1 MGGMQH
7 FSSFDGVPIAY
18 LDEGSGPCAL
28 LLHGFAADHHANWVA
43 PGVVEALVT
52 AGHRVLAPDAR
63 GHGGSGKPHDPE
75 AYAGDAM
82 VRDARALLD
91 HVGVDTTAVAG
102 YSMGALT
109 SSQLVP
115 VEPRA
120 RALVLGGIGGRTSSG
135 RLGAWREEIAAGLV
149 AENPRSIT
157 HPAAR
162 AFRRFADR
170 TGADRRA
177 LAAIQQSRHGR
188 GISVEEIAV
197 PTLVIVGDR
206 DTLAGDPQELANRIP
221 GAIAKVIKG
230 DHLNAVFD
238 PAFRNSIVDFFAP
251 SRTTTPG

>member
-1 MGGMQH
+1 MQH
-7 FSSFDGVPIAY
+7 FSSFDGIRIAY
-18 LDEGSGPCAL
+18 LDEGDGPCVL

-43 PGVVEALVT
+43 PGVVEALLA
-52 AGHRVLAPDAR
+52 AGYRVLAPDAR
-63 GHGGSGKPHDPE
+63 GHGASDKPYDPE
-75 AYAGDAM
+75 AYSGDAM

-91 HVGVDTTAVAG
+91 HVGVDSSAVAG

-120 RALVLGGIGGRTSSG
+120 RTLVLGGIGARTSSRRMAG
-135 RLGAWREEIAAGLV
+135 WRGEIAAGLL
-149 AENPRSIT
+149 AEDPRSIT

-177 LAAIQQSRHGR
+177 LAAIQQSQRMR
-188 GISVEEIAV
+188 GVSVAEIAV
-197 PTLVIVGDR
+197 PTLVIVGDA
-206 DTLAGDPQELANRIP
+206 DTLAGDPQELADKIP

-238 PAFRNSIVDFFAP
+238 PAFRNSIVEFFGRAMAP
-251 SRTTTPG
+251 R